1 MIIIFGGGSDHVVFV
16 YGNLAC
22 LVSGLF
28 HAYAGVRAA
37 VDRYKAYLAQMSRPK
52 SVAFCPGCSRA
63 SNYYIMDRDQEGG
76 MAALAMSPELIGAES
91 EPLMSSDSTKSANRS
106 LFRVSEDTAVSLES
120 TCTVKTF
127 DSSSAEV

>member
-1 MIIIFGGGSDHVVFV
+1 
-16 YGNLAC
+16 
-22 LVSGLF
+22 
-28 HAYAGVRAA
+28 
-37 VDRYKAYLAQMSRPK
+37 
-52 SVAFCPGCSRA
+52 
-63 SNYYIMDRDQEGG
+63 MDRDQEGG